1 MLDFYQ
7 TQHTVRWWRQ
17 NQSVV
22 RQCQIADRTLY
33 TLITSVRCLTKPL
46 LINVLSRHATAC
58 PTTSVFKMA
67 SLNSKR
73 YKMRHFSRE
82 MLNKNAWEEDIVSA
96 VQRLVPRLACSEG
109 CRTTRNCNLRHFSG
123 RIGRSVVIHCGWLGS
138 KHQLTN
144 RGRISRSRLWTKRV
158 SKNHHCT
165 CGGTG
170 DSKYYL
176 FEGEKKTTTHYWIP
190 QKATLLSG
198 VLPPILFLSSLSSL
212 LVTSSG
218 HMLYN
223 FFFSS
228 ELLIFSTRSRKNG
241 ERSTLQTSYPLPVP
255 NDKTFCRC

>member
-138 KHQLTN
+138 KHQL
-144 RGRISRSRLWTKRV
+144 SL
-158 SKNHHCT
+158 
-165 CGGTG
+165 
-170 DSKYYL
+170 
-176 FEGEKKTTTHYWIP
+176 E
-190 QKATLLSG
+190 LLN
-198 VLPPILFLSSLSSL
+198 SLSLELYSL
-212 LVTSSG
+212 ACR
-218 HMLYN
+218 
-223 FFFSS
+223 FFEHCLAS
-228 ELLIFSTRSRKNG
+228 EWHK
-241 ERSTLQTSYPLPVP
+241 
-255 NDKTFCRC
+255 DKTVNKSTEISARC